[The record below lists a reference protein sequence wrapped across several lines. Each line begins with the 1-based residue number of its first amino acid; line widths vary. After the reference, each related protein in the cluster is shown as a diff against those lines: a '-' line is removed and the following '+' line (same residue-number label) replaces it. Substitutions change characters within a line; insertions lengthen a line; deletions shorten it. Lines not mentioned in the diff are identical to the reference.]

1 MPKMGS
7 RKCVYTPARK
17 RTIKTYTIA
26 FLIAFVMLTCCEAL
40 RFGLDVLKLQ
50 TARRMLDPRAGA
62 GSKHLYCKLTGGCSQ
77 CQEKEEIERY
87 CVDTGFKEL
96 LQCTTEDD
104 QEGSFP
110 LVLTYPYPPD
120 VHIDNDRDEGADST
134 RVVIRSC
141 TEKTV
146 AAHQEALQ
154 AEVAAA
160 VAAAGGS
167 LAHMPLFKFELIMCG
182 LLGLSLPVVYWRKIR
197 IRHL

>member
-1 MPKMGS
+1 MPKMEP
-7 RKCVYTPARK
+7 RKCLYFPTQK
-17 RTIKTYTIA
+17 RTIKASTISLLIA
-26 FLIAFVMLTCCEAL
+26 FLTLSCCEAL
-40 RFGLDVLKLQ
+40 RFGLDVLKHH
-50 TARRMLDPRAGA
+50 TARQMLDARPGA
-62 GSKHLYCKLTGGCSQ
+62 GSKHLYCKLSGGCSQ

-96 LQCTTEDD
+96 LQCTTETD
-104 QEGSFP
+104 QEGNFP

-120 VHIDNDRDEGADST
+120 VHIDNDRDEGADGI

-160 VAAAGGS
+160 VAATGGS
-167 LAHMPLFKFELIMCG
+167 LAHMPLFKFELAMCG
-182 LLGLSLPVVYWRKIR
+182 LLGVALPVVYWRKIR

>member
-1 MPKMGS
+1 MPKMVP
-7 RKCVYTPARK
+7 RRRLYFPFHRW
-17 RTIKTYTIA
+17 TINTSVVA
-26 FLIAFVMLTCCEAL
+26 LLLTLLTLSCCEAL
-40 RFGLDVLKLQ
+40 RFGLDVLKHH
-50 TARRMLDPRAGA
+50 TARQMLETRPMA
-62 GSKHLYCKLTGGCSQ
+62 GSKHLYCKLSGGCSQ

-96 LQCTTEDD
+96 LQCTTETD

-120 VHIDNDRDEGADST
+120 VHIDNDRDDVADGI

-146 AAHQEALQ
+146 EAHQEALQ

-160 VAAAGGS
+160 VAATGGS
-167 LAHMPLFKFELIMCG
+167 LAHLPLFKFELAMCG
-182 LLGLSLPVVYWRKIR
+182 LLGVSLPVVYWRKIR